1 MHYERDKEQLALNC
15 LLLFFLREQMG
26 QNHQSVMV
34 AVPPWLAQRGHKCYC
49 FDFAFLSLACITLLV
64 QSSSP
69 APALR
74 PTHLQLINSPVVH
87 HSVGWPLRK
96 AVALIYS
103 SLDY

>member
-49 FDFAFLSLACITLLV
+49 FDFAFLSLSRL
-64 QSSSP
+64 
-69 APALR
+69 
-74 PTHLQLINSPVVH
+74 H
-87 HSVGWPLRK
+87 HS
-96 AVALIYS
+96 ACAELITGS
-103 SLDY
+103 CLTAHTPAAN